1 MNRLP
6 FFTNHFFDTYLLIS
20 EDTPVGELARGLLA
34 MPGSVGR
41 APLPQMKG
49 ILEMEAIFPLIGGSS
64 MMFV

>member
-20 EDTPVGELARGLLA
+20 EDTPVGELARGLLGT
-34 MPGSVGR
+34 PGSVGR

>member
-1 MNRLP
+1 M
-6 FFTNHFFDTYLLIS
+6 
-20 EDTPVGELARGLLA
+20 GELARGLLGT
-34 MPGSVGR
+34 PGSVGR